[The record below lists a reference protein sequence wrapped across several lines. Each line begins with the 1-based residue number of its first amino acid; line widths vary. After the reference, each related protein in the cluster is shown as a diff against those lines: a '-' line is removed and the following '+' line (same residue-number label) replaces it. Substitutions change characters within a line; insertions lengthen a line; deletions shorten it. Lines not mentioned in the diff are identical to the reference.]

1 MRCAVLFA
9 GAAAAVA
16 TLCAACTNVLVTPGA
31 SADGSSL
38 LAYNSDAS
46 YLVGDVVHSPRAR
59 WPPNSSLALYDWE
72 TGLPCGAIPQVPAT
86 YNVVGNVNEYQVSIT
101 ETTFGGLEELASQPG
116 ALVDWGTLMY
126 VTLERSRT
134 AREAID
140 VMSGLVRDHG
150 YACTGESF
158 SVADPHEVWILEM
171 IGKGSFEKGA
181 VWVAVRVP
189 DGYISSH
196 ANQARITTFPRNDP
210 DRARFSPDVVSFAKA
225 HGFYPESA
233 PDDLFSFSDVYNPVS
248 YLSARAC
255 EARVWSVFR
264 RLGEPGA
271 VDEFLDYARGANLTH
286 RLPLWIKPA
295 SKVTLA
301 EMLDVLRDHYEDTP
315 LDPRTDVGAGAFG
328 LPNRWTL
335 RFQHAGRTYQH
346 ERPVSVPQ
354 TAFTIVTQM
363 RWWLPREIGAVA
375 WFGTDDAACT
385 VHVPIYASVNRVAK
399 SYVGKFGVG
408 GDALQMDMNRAY
420 WAFSLVSN
428 FVYSRW
434 SVVYPEVRARM
445 ASLEQRYLREVADVE
460 EKAVGLYKEGSP
472 EDAVEFLTS
481 YSESTANDLAR
492 DWLSFFMHLFAKYQD
507 GYVKVA
513 QGPGLRPVV
522 QTPGYPEPWLGRIV
536 ADTGDRYL
544 VPGSVRASRKTRT
557 PQHIN

>member
-1 MRCAVLFA
+1 MRSAVPLVC
-9 GAAAAVA
+9 AAAAVA
-16 TLCAACTNVLVTPGA
+16 MLCAACTNVLVTPGA
-31 SADGSSL
+31 SADGSSM
-38 LAYNSDAS
+38 LAYTADAPF
-46 YLVGDVVHSPRAR
+46 LAGDVVHSPRGR
-59 WPPNSSLALYDWE
+59 WPPNSTLVVYNWE
-72 TGLPCGAIPQVPAT
+72 AGTPCGTIPQVPVT

-101 ETTFGGLEELASQPG
+101 ETTFGGLEQLASQPG
-116 ALVDWGTLMY
+116 ATADWGTLMY

-150 YACTGESF
+150 YAYVGESF
-158 SVADPHEVWILEM
+158 SIADPHEVWILEL

-233 PDDLFSFSDVYNPVS
+233 PDDLFSFSDVYNPVT
-248 YLSARAC
+248 YHTARAC

-286 RLPLWIKPA
+286 RLPLWIKPRA
-295 SKVTLA
+295 NITLA
-301 EMLDVLRDHYEDTP
+301 EMLDVLRDHYEGTP
-315 LDPRTDVGAGAFG
+315 LDTRTDVGSGAFG
-328 LPNRWTL
+328 LPNRWAS

-346 ERPVSVPQ
+346 ERPISVPM
-354 TAFTIVTQM
+354 TAFAIVTQM
-363 RWWLPREIGAVA
+363 RSWLPREIGAVA

-399 SYVGKFGVG
+399 SYVGKYGVG
-408 GDALQMDMNRAY
+408 NDLLQMDMNRAY

-428 FVYSRW
+428 FAYSRW

-445 ASLEQRYLREVADVE
+445 ASLEQRYLNEVAGVE
-460 EKAVGLYKEGSP
+460 EKAMGLYRSCSP
-472 EDAVEFLTS
+472 EKAVKYLTS
-481 YSESTANDLAR
+481 YSERTANSLTR
-492 DWLSFFMHLFAKYQD
+492 EWLSFFMHLFAKYQD

-513 QGPGLRPVV
+513 QGPGLKPVSKSA
-522 QTPGYPEPWLGRIV
+522 GYPEAWLGRIV

-544 VPGSVRASRKTRT
+544 VPVSAPDSRRTRT
-557 PQHIN
+557 PSQID